1 MRKFVNGG
9 AYMILASIFAGGTP
23 TMAQEQEVPVWTDV
37 APGSESWTQK
47 EEATMLPQIAGGGRL
62 VRNVTRATLT
72 AFLPDAA
79 NATQTAVIIC
89 PGGGFQF
96 LPWEHEGTEIAK
108 QLRARGIAAFVLKY
122 RLIDTGPT
130 QQDFQK
136 SVAAFL
142 ALVEKLATAPPEMR
156 SGLLEPMQRIA
167 PFAISDGLQAMRIV
181 RQRASEWNV
190 APDRIGMMGFSVGA
204 IVTMGVLM
212 QHDPGSR
219 PNFAATIYGAG
230 MERFVPPPEPTPLFI
245 LGANN
250 DPITASG
257 SAAAYSKWKDAGYP
271 VELHMYAKGGHGF
284 GLNQQ
289 GLPTDHWME
298 RFRDWLEE
306 QGLLR
311 VKN

>member
-9 AYMILASIFAGGTP
+9 AYMILASIFAGRTP

-62 VRNVTRATLT
+62 VRNVTRPTLT

-167 PFAISDGLQAMRIV
+167 PFAISGWTASYED
-181 RQRASEWNV
+181 RAT
-190 APDRIGMMGFSVGA
+190 ACLR
-204 IVTMGVLM
+204 
-212 QHDPGSR
+212 
-219 PNFAATIYGAG
+219 
-230 MERFVPPPEPTPLFI
+230 MERC
-245 LGANN
+245 ARSHRH
-250 DPITASG
+250 D
-257 SAAAYSKWKDAGYP
+257 
-271 VELHMYAKGGHGF
+271 
-284 GLNQQ
+284 
-289 GLPTDHWME
+289 
-298 RFRDWLEE
+298 
-306 QGLLR
+306 GLLR
-311 VKN
+311 RGNCHDGSTYAARHGE